1 MNKTHTISLVQPN
14 FRQGPGGIAAYLPYS
29 IGILW
34 SYSLTNDFIKNNL
47 ELDRLVYKREP
58 IKELAIELAKNSIV
72 AFSTYVW
79 NRNYNFTLAQK
90 IKEINPNVFIIF
102 GGPEPPITNPNIFL
116 DVIPFCDVIVRG
128 EGEYIFASLLEK
140 CIKNEDYSNDAGLL
154 INQNGVCKD
163 NGAGERIN
171 ELDSVPSPY
180 LSGVF
185 DSILPL
191 EKEWNAVIET
201 NRGCPYKCTFCDW
214 GSLTYSKV
222 KKFNLTRVFHE
233 IEWMSQNK
241 IGYMDVADAN
251 FGIFIERDN
260 MIVDKLIEVQTNNG
274 YPYRTGW
281 SWAKNQQSEVVGIAK
296 KLIKSGHFN
305 NGLTISLQ
313 SMDENTLKT
322 IKRSNMG
329 INKINEIFA
338 ECRKDG
344 VPLNVEL
351 ILGLP
356 GETLQTWE
364 NTIYGVFEVGQ
375 HDSVEVWQAQ
385 ILENAEMNLS
395 QRKEFNIRGQ
405 MVLDYFPNGLDNE
418 APEFS
423 EIVTSTSTM
432 SLDEMVESYKLAW
445 FIMTWHTGGFSQYIA
460 RFMRKYFDMPYAIFY
475 KEFREFLKSDS
486 FWLNQEDDMSR
497 TIKNWY
503 VNGDEIISEL
513 GPIIV
518 TASTNQYR
526 TLFKIH
532 LEEHYE
538 KMYGLIEH
546 FLDRYDIP
554 TEIYVDLTK
563 LNRCVVSKQR
573 DLKDYEI
580 HTKYN
585 ILEYILDMDVE
596 LNEKNEKVSIT
607 YPHDPIRSKDLA
619 WFMESLFFARRRSF
633 GKNFLKTIK

>member
-1 MNKTHTISLVQPN
+1 MNKTYTISLVQPN

-29 IGILW
+29 VGILW

-47 ELDRLVYKREP
+47 ELDRLVYKREC
-58 IKELAIELAKNSIV
+58 IKELAIELAKNDIV

-90 IKEINPNVFIIF
+90 IKEINPNVFIVF

-116 DVIPFCDVIVRG
+116 DVMPFCDVIVRG

-140 CIKNEDYSNDAGLL
+140 YIKNEDYSNDVGLL

-260 MIVDKLIEVQTNNG
+260 MIVDKLIEVQTSNG

-395 QRKEFNIRGQ
+395 QRKEFNIRGR

-445 FIMTWHTGGFSQYIA
+445 FVMTWHTGGFSQYIA
-460 RFMRKYFDMPYAIFY
+460 RFMRKYFDIPYDIFY

-486 FWLNQEDDMSR
+486 FWLKQEDDM
-497 TIKNWY
+497 TKIIKNWY
-503 VNGDEIISEL
+503 LNGDEIISEL

-532 LEEHYE
+532 LEKHYE

-546 FLDRYDIP
+546 FLNRYDIP

-585 ILEYILDMDVE
+585 ILEYILDMDIK
-596 LNEKNEKVSIT
+596 LNEKNQKVSVT

-633 GKNFLKTIK
+633 GKNFLETIK

>member
-1 MNKTHTISLVQPN
+1 MKKLSISLIQPN
-14 FRQGPGGIAAYLPYS
+14 FKQGPGGIASYLPYS
-29 IGILW
+29 VGIIW
-34 SYSLTNDFIKNNL
+34 SYCLTNQFIKDNL

-58 IKELAIELAKNSIV
+58 INELAQELSKNDIL

-79 NRNYNFTLAQK
+79 NRNYNFKLAQQV
-90 IKEINPNVFIIF
+90 KELNPNVFILF
-102 GGPEPPITNPNIFL
+102 GGPEPPITNPNIFSE
-116 DVIPFCDVIVRG
+116 VMPFCDVVVKG
-128 EGEYIFASLLEK
+128 EGEYIFSSLIEK
-140 CIKNEDYSNDAGLL
+140 WLIGEDWSNDKGLL

-171 ELDSVPSPY
+171 DLDSVPSPY

-260 MIVDKLIEVQTNNG
+260 MIVDKLIQVQTNNG

-281 SWAKNQQSEVVGIAK
+281 SWAKNQQSEVVQIAK

-313 SMDENTLKT
+313 SMDENTLNT

-364 NTIYGVFEVGQ
+364 NTMYGVFEVGQ

-395 QRKEFNIRGQ
+395 QRKLYNIRGQ

-432 SLDEMVESYKLAW
+432 SLEDMIEGYKLSW
-445 FIMTWHTGGFSQYIA
+445 FLITWHTGGFSQYAA
-460 RFMRKYFDMPYAIFY
+460 RFITKYLNISYEQFY
-475 KEFREFLKSDS
+475 SEFRNFLNHNE
-486 FWLNQEDDMSR
+486 FWLREEEKMSQ

-503 VNGDEIISEL
+503 QNGDEIISQM
-513 GPIIV
+513 GPISV

-532 LEEHYE
+532 YKELYE
-538 KMYGLIEH
+538 QMYSLIDE
-546 FLDRYDIP
+546 FLCRYKIDTILLSDI
-554 TEIYVDLTK
+554 
-563 LNRCVVSKQR
+563 LNLNKCVVARQR
-573 DLKDYEI
+573 DLKDYTI
-580 HTKYN
+580 QTKYN
-585 ILEYILDMDVE
+585 ILEYILDMNVE
-596 LNEKNEKVSIT
+596 LKKETQTIQIT

-633 GKNFLKTIK
+633 GKNYLKVL